1 VSDRDLPARSG
12 SSAVATR
19 QAPIK
24 RLPISTAEV
33 MEGLAPSRTRALE
46 RKHGNG
52 DLVQVQETLGIA
64 GPFRRVSP
72 WELEDEKGRHLVHA
86 GGYAAL
92 PFGEGPPDL
101 VEFAVRYLQA
111 MDRPSFAQQSVSD
124 WRAALETNLVAL
136 LASVAPSHRDSRVI
150 FSNSG
155 TEAIEAA
162 LKLARAY
169 RPGAG
174 TFLAFSRGYHGKT
187 LGALSITP
195 TEEYQRAFRPLIPGV
210 KVLPYGDAEAVERE
224 IFSQGPDR
232 IAAIVIEPVQGEGG
246 VVVPPPGF
254 LAEIER
260 IRVRHGVPVIA
271 DEIQTG
277 LGRTGHWFASVA
289 GGLDPDV
296 ITLAKPLS
304 GGIVPVGATIARP
317 ELVQAMLPG
326 LSSRRHSSTFAGNG
340 LAMAVGMRALE
351 ILVEGGFD
359 ERARRDGEAGL
370 ARLQGIA
377 GRYPGLIRQARGA
390 GMLFALELRN
400 VLRPGLL
407 GGRAELARL
416 FASGLGVRSLHL
428 GGVHANISAAAS
440 GLVRFS
446 PALDMPPNVQDELW
460 KRVERVAERHPH
472 AWRLAVSAGP
482 VRLLKLASI
491 AGRGS
496 PPKD

>member
-1 VSDRDLPARSG
+1 
-12 SSAVATR
+12 
-19 QAPIK
+19 
-24 RLPISTAEV
+24 
-33 MEGLAPSRTRALE
+33 MEGLAPARTRALE
-46 RKHGNG
+46 RRHGNG
-52 DLVQVQETLGIA
+52 ELVRVLETLDIA

-72 WELEDEKGRHLVHA
+72 WELEDEKGRHLIHA

-92 PFGEGPPDL
+92 PFGEGPPAL
-101 VEFAVRYLQA
+101 VEAAVRYLQL
-111 MDRPSFAQQSVSD
+111 MDRPSFTQQAVSD

-136 LASVAPSHRDSRVI
+136 LASLAPRHEDSRVI

-155 TEAIEAA
+155 TEAIEVA

-187 LGALSITP
+187 LGALSVTP
-195 TEEYQRAFRPLIPGV
+195 TEEYQRAFRPLVPGV

-224 IFSQGPDR
+224 IFAQGPDR
-232 IAAIVIEPVQGEGG
+232 IAGIVLEPVQGEGG

-271 DEIQTG
+271 DEIQSG

-304 GGIVPVGATIARP
+304 GGLVPVGATIARP

-326 LSSRRHSSTFAGNG
+326 FSSRRHSSTFAGNG
-340 LAMAVGMRALE
+340 LAMAVGLHALE
-351 ILVEGGFD
+351 TLVEGGFD

-370 ARLQGIA
+370 ARLQQIA
-377 GRYPGLIRQARGA
+377 DRYPGLIREVRGA
-390 GMLFALELRN
+390 GMLFALELRH

-416 FASGLGVRSLHL
+416 FASGLGIRSLHL
-428 GGVHANISAAAS
+428 GGVHANISLAAN
-440 GLVRFS
+440 GLVRIT

-460 KRVERVAERHPH
+460 TRIERVAERHPR

-482 VRLLKLASI
+482 VRLLKLAAI

-496 PPKD
+496 PPKA